1 MSLRE
6 KFIAAYESSELR
18 QQDTERKKA
27 LIAEI
32 ARFFARTGLVSL
44 MINDNPFRIDD
55 LIFYASELS
64 DSDGIYGYQLAV
76 SRRCDACKEYMEQTV
91 NETFVEAG
99 GRLVNSPDGSL
110 SAVEFGRWLTEPHLC
125 EFSLE
130 ERKPVKGFA
139 RT

>member
-6 KFIAAYESSELR
+6 KFIAAYEASELK

-32 ARFFARTGLVSL
+32 ARFFARTKLVSV

-55 LIFYASELS
+55 LIFYASELA

-76 SRRCDACKEYMEQTV
+76 SRRCDACKQYIDQMV

-110 SAVEFGRWLTEPHLC
+110 SAVAFGRWLIEPHLC

-130 ERKPVKGFA
+130 ERKPVKGFSRA
-139 RT
+139 

>member
-6 KFIAAYESSELR
+6 KFIAAYEASELK
-18 QQDTERKKA
+18 QQDIERRKA

-32 ARFFARTGLVSL
+32 ARFFARTKLVL
-44 MINDNPFRIDD
+44 VMINDNPFRIGD

-64 DSDGIYGYQLAV
+64 DSNGVYGYQLAV
-76 SRRCDACKEYMEQTV
+76 SRRCDACKEYIEQIV

-99 GRLVNSPDGSL
+99 GQLVNSPDGSL
-110 SAVEFGRWLTEPHLC
+110 SALEFGRWLTELHLC

-130 ERKPVKGFA
+130 ERKRVKGFA
-139 RT
+139 RA